1 MFRSKAAHNQFW
13 VWSVL
18 EARFSGS
25 STTISTNTLEVV
37 LDGLFFH
44 RAEMK
49 VWYGIEMHS
58 KVQTSPSP
66 PVLCIY
72 VSVCM
77 CCAQVQVRGWYCIF
91 LNHLPTVFL
100 RQVSHCTGAHCVAS
114 CKPRKPSGSPCLYY
128 RLHLGHR
135 YTGTL
140 SFHTGAEDLNS
151 GLYACA
157 ASILPTKSSP
167 QHQSIT
173 SDHIKQKDK
182 LCYQVSRDLQF
193 PIKLCLEHWL
203 LELLKKLS

>member
-1 MFRSKAAHNQFW
+1 M
-13 VWSVL
+13 VWYWNAFQSID
-18 EARFSGS
+18 FS
-25 STTISTNTLEVV
+25 ISTCVV
-37 LDGLFFH
+37 HLCLCVH
-44 RAEMK
+44 
-49 VWYGIEMHS
+49 
-58 KVQTSPSP
+58 
-66 PVLCIY
+66 VLCTG
-72 VSVCM
+72 
-77 CCAQVQVRGWYCIF
+77 VQVRGWYCIF

-167 QHQSIT
+167 QHQSIA